1 MPQALQ
7 KAVNRYWD
15 ESVMPS
21 LMDYIRIPCKSP
33 HFDLDWQAN
42 GLLDQAVA
50 LALAWCRAQPIKG
63 MNLEVVRLPGRT
75 PLLFIEIAGQSIE
88 TVLLYGHLDK
98 QPEVTG
104 WRADLGPWTPVVEG
118 DRLYGRGA
126 ADDGYALFAALTA
139 VRVLQER
146 GLPHARC
153 VLIIECCEESGS
165 YDLPAYVDLLA
176 PRIGTPGLVV
186 GLDSGCGD
194 YERLWCTL
202 SLRGLVGGNLS
213 VDVLEEGVHSGAA
226 SGIVPS
232 SFRIAR
238 QLLSRIEDE
247 TSGAVLPAEFHA
259 DIPAERAAQAQST
272 AEVLGA
278 SVYAKFPFAAG
289 TQPLSHDPR
298 ELLLNN
304 AWRPALSVTGAAGF
318 PPPDNAGNVL
328 RPRTVLKLSLRLP
341 PSCDAT
347 AATAQLKELLERD
360 PPYGASV
367 RFEPEPPAPGWNAPP
382 LAPWC
387 FDAVQRASQ
396 TYFGEAA
403 VFTGEGVTIP
413 FMGMLGAKFPQ
424 AQFLIAGVLGPQS
437 NAHGPNEFL
446 HLPAVKKLT
455 CCVAEVLAAQ
465 VKNSAEL

>member
-7 KAVNRYWD
+7 QAVNRHWD
-15 ESVMPS
+15 ETVMPS

-33 HFDLDWQAN
+33 HFDPDWQAN
-42 GLLDQAVA
+42 GYLDQAVA
-50 LALAWCRAQPIKG
+50 LAAAWCRAQPIDG
-63 MNLEVVRLPGRT
+63 MSLEVVRLAGRT
-75 PLLFIEIAGQSIE
+75 PLLFIEIAGQSDD

-104 WRADLGPWTPVVEG
+104 WRADLGPWLPVVEG
-118 DRLYGRGA
+118 ERLYGRGA
-126 ADDGYALFAALTA
+126 ADDGYALYAALTA

-146 GLPHARC
+146 GMPHARC
-153 VLIIECCEESGS
+153 VLIVECCEESGS
-165 YDLPAYVDLLA
+165 FDLPAYVELLA
-176 PRIGTPGLVV
+176 PRIGTPTLVV

-213 VDVLEEGVHSGAA
+213 VEVLEEGVHSGAA

-238 QLLSRIEDE
+238 QLLSRIENE
-247 TSGAVLPAEFHA
+247 VSGAVLPAEFHA
-259 DIPAERAAQAQST
+259 AIPAERAAQAES
-272 AEVLGA
+272 AAGVVGE
-278 SVYAKFPFAAG
+278 SVYAKFPLVAG
-289 TQPLSHDPR
+289 MQPLSRDPQ

-347 AATAQLKELLERD
+347 MATAHLKALLERD
-360 PPYGASV
+360 PPYGARV
-367 RFEPEPPAPGWNAPP
+367 HFEPEPPAPGWNAPP
-382 LAPWC
+382 LAPWYAE
-387 FDAVQRASQ
+387 AVQRASQ
-396 TYFGEAA
+396 AYFSRPA

-413 FMGMLGAKFPQ
+413 FMGMLGAKFPA

-455 CCVAEVLAAQ
+455 CCVAEVLAAHAA
-465 VKNSAEL
+465 K

>member
-1 MPQALQ
+1 MSQALQ
-7 KAVNRYWD
+7 EAVNRYWD
-15 ESVMPS
+15 DSALPS
-21 LMDYIRIPCKSP
+21 LMEHIRIPCKSP
-33 HFDLDWQAN
+33 HFDPDWQAN
-42 GLLDQAVA
+42 GYLEEAVA
-50 LALAWCRAQPIKG
+50 QALAWCGAQPISG
-63 MNLEVVRLPGRT
+63 MKLEVVRLPGRT
-75 PLLFIEIAGQSIE
+75 PLLFIEIAGCNDD

-104 WRADLGPWTPVVEG
+104 WREGLGPWLPIVEG

-126 ADDGYALFAALTA
+126 ADDGYALYAALTA

-146 GLPHARC
+146 GTPHARC

-165 YDLPAYVDLLA
+165 YDLPHYVELLA
-176 PRIGTPGLVV
+176 PRIGTPSLVV

-213 VDVLEEGVHSGAA
+213 VEVLEEGVHSGLA

-238 QLLSRIEDE
+238 QLLSRIEE
-247 TSGAVLPAEFHA
+247 ENSGKVLPAEFQA
-259 DIPAERAAQAQST
+259 DIPAERIEQALSVAA
-272 AEVLGA
+272 VLGDA
-278 SVYAKFPFAAG
+278 IYTKFPFVPG
-289 TQPLSHDPR
+289 MTPLSCDPVDM
-298 ELLLNN
+298 LLNN
-304 AWRPALSVTGAAGF
+304 SWNPALSVTGAAGF

-341 PSCDAT
+341 PACDAT
-347 AATAQLKELLERD
+347 LATEHLKNLLERD
-360 PPYGASV
+360 PPYGARV

-382 LAPWC
+382 LAPWYAA
-387 FDAVQRASQ
+387 AVQRASQ
-396 TYFGEAA
+396 TYFGRPA

-413 FMGMLGAKFPQ
+413 FMGMLGAKFPA
-424 AQFLIAGVLGPQS
+424 AQFLIAGVLGPQA

-446 HLPAVKKLT
+446 HLPTVKKLT
-455 CCVAEVLAAQ
+455 CCVAEVLAAHAA
-465 VKNSAEL
+465 K

>member
-7 KAVNRYWD
+7 EAVNRYWD

-33 HFDLDWQAN
+33 HFDPDWQEN
-42 GLLDQAVA
+42 GLLDEAVA
-50 LALAWCRAQPIKG
+50 LAATWCRAQPLKG
-63 MNLEVVRLPGRT
+63 MSLEVVRLPGRT
-75 PLLFIEIAGQSIE
+75 PLLFIEIAGQRDD

-104 WRADLGPWTPVVEG
+104 WRADLGPWLPVVEG
-118 DRLYGRGA
+118 DKLYGRGA
-126 ADDGYALFAALTA
+126 VDDGYALYSALTA

-146 GLPHARC
+146 GTPHARC

-165 YDLPAYVDLLA
+165 YDLPAYVELLA
-176 PRIGTPGLVV
+176 PRIGTPSLVV

-194 YERLWCTL
+194 YQRLWCTL
-202 SLRGLVGGNLS
+202 SLRGLVGGNLT
-213 VDVLEEGVHSGAA
+213 VEVLEEGVHSGAA

-247 TSGAVLPAEFHA
+247 MSGAVLPAEFHA
-259 DIPAERAAQAQST
+259 DIPAERIAQAQ
-272 AEVLGA
+272 AAAGVLGA
-278 SVYAKFPFAAG
+278 SVYAKFPFVAG
-289 TQPLSHDPR
+289 MQPLSRDPT
-298 ELLLNN
+298 ELLLNT
-304 AWRPALSVTGAAGF
+304 AWRPALGVTGAAGF

-341 PSCDAT
+341 PSCDAP
-347 AATAQLKELLERD
+347 AATVHLKKLLERD
-360 PPYGASV
+360 PPYGARV

-382 LAPWC
+382 LAPWYA
-387 FDAVQRASQ
+387 DAIQRASQ
-396 TYFGEAA
+396 AYFGQPA

-413 FMGMLGAKFPQ
+413 FMGMLGAKFPA
-424 AQFLIAGVLGPQS
+424 AQFLIAGVLGPHS

-455 CCVAEVLAAQ
+455 CCVAEVLAAH
-465 VKNSAEL
+465 AARG